1 MVHEQIDISVKKAL
15 SFTFLREILD
25 KFKIYLVMYASVCR
39 NMAVSYMFDRLIHTT
54 VYNKKLFASQ
64 YDLEY
69 KTIKNFYNFKE

>member
-1 MVHEQIDISVKKAL
+1 
-15 SFTFLREILD
+15 
-25 KFKIYLVMYASVCR
+25 MYASVCR
-39 NMAVSYMFDRLIHTT
+39 NMAVFYMFDRLIYTN